1 MKTTTINLYRRVLA
15 IGIALLLLGGA
26 TAKGAANQL
35 IIFDV
40 YYDVTEI
47 SGYYGNYYPDTIS
60 QGVNGDNKDSVN
72 LGVEI
77 AGQNSINQGVRGIYQ
92 NATSHDT
99 KLAKDANQDTTR
111 KRTSQLL
118 KDSKLAMDANQ
129 DTTSKRVSQLA
140 KDSTLNLSLNEIV
153 LSASFVNER
162 RTPLRLKS
170 VGKGEIE
177 RKAIGTTYPE
187 LVRDIPGIYATSE
200 SGSYGDAKI
209 NIRGFKQENISV
221 MLNGIPVSGL
231 VTGNMFWNNWL
242 GLADATHSIQVQKGI
257 GASMLSDNSV
267 GGTINIITSTPQQ
280 NASVSAGL
288 FYTGYGLG
296 KGFVNLNSG
305 LLKKGWAI
313 SLMASYAGGK
323 GYVEASGVNSWAYLL
338 SINKRINSR
347 NSLLF
352 TILGSPERH
361 EQRSA
366 RLSNSEI
373 EQYGLRYSK
382 NWGYRGNTQ
391 IGNKEPFNLS
401 ENFYH
406 KPYFTLHHFY
416 SPGSKTEIA
425 NTAYVSIGNGGGRWS
440 ESKGKRILDFQ
451 KDGHID
457 WDAVV
462 EANRTISGTSPGS
475 IPGTIEN
482 EAGSAKNILSD
493 YFAGHTQAGIKSN
506 LSHKL
511 GKKLTLTA
519 GLHYQF
525 YSTWEKEKITDLLGG
540 NYWYENYAAKSL
552 AGLAGRDP
560 IKHVGDY
567 IRTNNGKII
576 NHLTIYSMLNYSSDK
591 WEIRAG
597 VSGMGS
603 TNKRWDKYNYTA
615 GTTAGTAAGTI
626 AENTAETV
634 SGTHGIYSSA
644 ATGLGYSI
652 KGGALYKLSRQSSVY
667 LNAASYSRLPY
678 SDVFFSSGNNVIT
691 QGVKNERN
699 LLSELGYRFL
709 FERGSIEATAY
720 VAYWK
725 NKTIMSDPYKQLD
738 NQSHRYMI
746 KGLDALH
753 TGIEIDAEYKP
764 SRLVTLRS
772 YISLGKWNWKND
784 VSAKIYD
791 DYSGL
796 EIGSVNVYSDG
807 LAVGDAPQ
815 TQLAFFADLKI
826 YRELRLSADWRY
838 NARLYADFEPA
849 GRQNSLDR
857 AESFR
862 LPNYHLLNLNLSWA
876 ENWGKWSSTIYLN
889 INNVLNTKYIERGRD
904 GADHTL
910 ESFRGFWGFGTN
922 ANIGIRIDMKS
933 FGL

>member
-26 TAKGAANQL
+26 TAKGAVNQL
-35 IIFDV
+35 IIFDE

-47 SGYYGNYYPDTIS
+47 SSYNGNYYPDT
-60 QGVNGDNKDSVN
+60 
-72 LGVEI
+72 
-77 AGQNSINQGVRGIYQ
+77 
-92 NATSHDT
+92 
-99 KLAKDANQDTTR
+99 
-111 KRTSQLL
+111 
-118 KDSKLAMDANQ
+118 
-129 DTTSKRVSQLA
+129 TSKRASQLA
-140 KDSTLNLSLNEIV
+140 KDTTLNLSLNEIV

-288 FYTGYGLG
+288 FYTDYGLG
-296 KGFVNLNSG
+296 KGFVNMNSG

-323 GYVEASGVNSWAYLL
+323 GYVEASAVNSWAYLL

-382 NWGYRGNTQ
+382 NWGFRGNTQ
-391 IGNKEPFNLS
+391 NGNSEPFNLS

-425 NTAYVSIGNGGGRWS
+425 NTAYVSIGDGGGRWS

-451 KDGHID
+451 REGHID

-462 EANRTISGTSPGS
+462 EANQT

-493 YFAGHTQAGIKSN
+493 YLAGHTQAGIKSN

-511 GKKLTLTA
+511 GKKFTLTA

-525 YSTWEKEKITDLLGG
+525 YSTWEKEQITDLLGG

-552 AGLAGRDP
+552 AGQAGRDP

-576 NHLTIYSMLNYSSDK
+576 NHLTLYSMLNYSSDK

-603 TNKRWDKYNYTA
+603 TNKRWDKYNYIE
-615 GTTAGTAAGTI
+615 GTN
-626 AENTAETV
+626 AEDVAVTV
-634 SGTHGIYSSA
+634 SGASGIYSSA

-652 KGGALYKLSRQSSVY
+652 KGGTLYKLTRQSSVY

-691 QGVKNERN
+691 QGVKNEKN

-709 FERGSIEATAY
+709 FQRGSIEATAY
-720 VAYWK
+720 IAYWK

-738 NQSHRYMI
+738 NQS
-746 KGLDALH
+746 
-753 TGIEIDAEYKP
+753 
-764 SRLVTLRS
+764 
-772 YISLGKWNWKND
+772 
-784 VSAKIYD
+784 
-791 DYSGL
+791 
-796 EIGSVNVYSDG
+796 
-807 LAVGDAPQ
+807 
-815 TQLAFFADLKI
+815 
-826 YRELRLSADWRY
+826 
-838 NARLYADFEPA
+838 
-849 GRQNSLDR
+849 
-857 AESFR
+857 
-862 LPNYHLLNLNLSWA
+862 
-876 ENWGKWSSTIYLN
+876 
-889 INNVLNTKYIERGRD
+889 
-904 GADHTL
+904 
-910 ESFRGFWGFGTN
+910 
-922 ANIGIRIDMKS
+922 
-933 FGL
+933 

>member
-26 TAKGAANQL
+26 TAKGAVNQL
-35 IIFDV
+35 IIFDE

-47 SGYYGNYYPDTIS
+47 SSYNGNYYPDT
-60 QGVNGDNKDSVN
+60 
-72 LGVEI
+72 
-77 AGQNSINQGVRGIYQ
+77 
-92 NATSHDT
+92 
-99 KLAKDANQDTTR
+99 
-111 KRTSQLL
+111 
-118 KDSKLAMDANQ
+118 
-129 DTTSKRVSQLA
+129 TSKRASQLA
-140 KDSTLNLSLNEIV
+140 KDTTLNLSLNEIV

-288 FYTGYGLG
+288 FYTDYGLG
-296 KGFVNLNSG
+296 KGFVNMNSG

-323 GYVEASGVNSWAYLL
+323 GYVEASAVNSWAYLL

-382 NWGYRGNTQ
+382 NWGFRGNTQ
-391 IGNKEPFNLS
+391 NGNSEPFNLS

-425 NTAYVSIGNGGGRWS
+425 NTAYVSIGDGGGRWS

-451 KDGHID
+451 REGHID

-462 EANRTISGTSPGS
+462 EANQT

-493 YFAGHTQAGIKSN
+493 YLAGHTQAGIKSN

-511 GKKLTLTA
+511 GKKFTLTA

-525 YSTWEKEKITDLLGG
+525 YSTWEKEQITDLLGG

-552 AGLAGRDP
+552 AGQAGRDP

-576 NHLTIYSMLNYSSDK
+576 NHLTLYSMLNYSSDK

-603 TNKRWDKYNYTA
+603 TNKRWDKYNYIE
-615 GTTAGTAAGTI
+615 GTN
-626 AENTAETV
+626 AEDVAVTV
-634 SGTHGIYSSA
+634 SGASGIYSSA

-652 KGGALYKLSRQSSVY
+652 KGGALYKLTRQSSVY

-691 QGVKNERN
+691 QGVKNEKN

-709 FERGSIEATAY
+709 FQRGSIEATAY
-720 VAYWK
+720 IAYWK

-746 KGLDALH
+746 QGLDALH

-796 EIGSVNVYSDG
+796 EIGNVNVYSDG

-849 GRQNSLDR
+849 GRQNPLDR
-857 AESFR
+857 AESLR

-889 INNVLNTKYIERGRD
+889 INNLLNTKYIERGRD